1 MKNKI
6 DEIQAWRDAQAKQLE
21 EDTKGMTS
29 LDRVHGVLQIHHIEG
44 ILKGLDI
51 ALNILRKDE
60 PKDNRTVEDCIHYDC
75 AQGRHKCTNTEVI
88 SNKCKGIC
96 VKFTP
101 YPKKEATT

>member
-6 DEIQAWRDAQAKQLE
+6 DEIQAFRDAQAKQLA
-21 EDTKGMTS
+21 EDTKGMS
-29 LDRVHGVLQIHHIEG
+29 SFERVQGALQLHHIDG

-60 PKDNRTVEDCIHYDC
+60 PKDERTIEDCIHYDC
-75 AQGRHKCTNTEVI
+75 YQGRHKCTNPDI
-88 SNKCKGIC
+88 KSSKCQGVC

-101 YPKKEATT
+101 KKK